1 MYSIWHKKRR
11 KVPYVSHTLFNQYFL
26 TNITFW
32 MLCGI
37 FNVTIEKLQ
46 CSICFSSLSIHFFNV
61 LFCKHFSISV
71 STGDLIA
78 TPASTAD
85 HLTNNEKD
93 GNICYQDWFTK
104 GFLAKKNKT
113 KQWISLVK
121 LYWLNVHVLSWL
133 YL

>member
-1 MYSIWHKKRR
+1 MTYLLPQISFNLIKTFVLYLTQEKEKSSICFT
-11 KVPYVSHTLFNQYFL
+11 YTFNQYFL

-37 FNVTIEKLQ
+37 FNVTIEKFQ
-46 CSICFSSLSIHFFNV
+46 CSICFRSLSIHFFNV

-104 GFLAKKNKT
+104 GFLAKKP
-113 KQWISLVK
+113 KQNNELT
-121 LYWLNVHVLSWL
+121 
-133 YL
+133 